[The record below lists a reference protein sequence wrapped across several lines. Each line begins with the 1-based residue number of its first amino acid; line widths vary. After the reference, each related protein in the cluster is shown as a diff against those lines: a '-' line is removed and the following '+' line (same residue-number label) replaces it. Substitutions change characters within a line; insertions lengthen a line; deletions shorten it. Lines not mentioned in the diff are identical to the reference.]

1 MIRAFF
7 LTALLALPVLPA
19 YAHNVIS
26 AVFPSGSNIEGEVG
40 FSNGD
45 MAADL
50 LIEVFDEAGTKIG
63 ETTTD
68 ADGFFLF
75 TPAQPVTHVFR
86 GDLGA
91 GHVAEVI
98 MPGAEVAELMGQS
111 PTAANP
117 AANPA
122 AAASVLQGAPGQ
134 MMASTAG
141 LSDQAQSELAT
152 MLRTELRPLRKEIT
166 ALKNEANFQSILGGI
181 GYIFGLFGVVFYI
194 AARRKMGDKMG
205 DRQ

>member
-1 MIRAFF
+1 MIRAFLLIVF
-7 LTALLALPVLPA
+7 LALPVLPA

-26 AVFPSGSNIEGEVG
+26 AVFPSGSNIEGEIG
-40 FSNGD
+40 FSSGV

-63 ETTTD
+63 ETRTD

-75 TPAQPVTHVFR
+75 TPTQPITHVFR

-98 MPGAEVAELMGQS
+98 MPGAEVAELMGQN
-111 PTAANP
+111 PTP
-117 AANPA
+117 SNPA
-122 AAASVLQGAPGQ
+122 AAASVLQGAPEQ
-134 MMASTAG
+134 MTAPNAG
-141 LSDQAQSELAT
+141 LSDQARSELAT

-181 GYIFGLFGVVFYI
+181 GYIFGLFGVAFYI
-194 AARRKMGDKMG
+194 AARRKMGKG
-205 DRQ
+205 Q